1 MKLLIYV
8 ALFCGALV
16 FLPGCAGG
24 IDGALYRQQQPV
36 FNLYDFFDGPVKA
49 WGIVQNRSG
58 EVVQRFTV
66 DIEGKQ
72 KGSQLELNES
82 FNYQLGDGP
91 ASRIW
96 TISRVEDTIFRGDA
110 GDILGSATG
119 QSYGNAFNFQYK
131 MDLPVDDT
139 TYEVTFDD
147 WFFAL
152 GADTMMNRSYIKK
165 FGIVMAEVTIFM
177 QKQQDTVL

>member
-1 MKLLIYV
+1 MKTWLNIAFV
-8 ALFCGALV
+8 CGAVL
-16 FLPGCAGG
+16 LASGCAGG
-24 IDGALYRQQQPV
+24 IDGEAYKQQKPTFDLYE
-36 FNLYDFFDGPVKA
+36 FFDGSVKA

-72 KGSQLELNES
+72 NGSQLVLNES
-82 FNYQLGDGP
+82 FNYLLGDGP
-91 ASRIW
+91 ASRVW
-96 TISRVEDTIFRGDA
+96 TISPLSSRTFRGEA
-110 GDILGSATG
+110 GDILGSAMG
-119 QSYGNAFNFQYK
+119 RSYGNAFNFQYK

-139 TYEVTFDD
+139 TYEVAFDD

-152 GADTMMNRSYIKK
+152 ESDAMMNRSYIKK

-177 QKQQDTVL
+177 QKQ